1 MLYYNYCVFLIIQT
15 CFPVGHTFTNKVK
28 CCERYSLPSPTITN
42 ITLPTLHFIFI
53 TMYTLPLIEF
63 MCHESGVVSLGYSR
77 AKQRLFC
84 GDRRGEVL
92 IFDLRQMC
100 LLQSLTVHSSAVNRI
115 VVDDIDGFIAT
126 GSADGDI
133 KVCVRGGCG

>member
-1 MLYYNYCVFLIIQT
+1 MHCCQLFILI
-15 CFPVGHTFTNKVK
+15 
-28 CCERYSLPSPTITN
+28 S
-42 ITLPTLHFIFI
+42 ITLILC
-53 TMYTLPLIEF
+53 TLPPIEF
-63 MCHESGVVSLGYSR
+63 VCHESGVVSLGYSR

-115 VVDDIDGFIAT
+115 VVDDIDAFIAT

-133 KVCVRGGCG
+133 KVCVGGPVFVVNFERP

>member
-1 MLYYNYCVFLIIQT
+1 
-15 CFPVGHTFTNKVK
+15 
-28 CCERYSLPSPTITN
+28 
-42 ITLPTLHFIFI
+42 
-53 TMYTLPLIEF
+53 

-133 KVCVRGGCG
+133 KVCVLGYTRSIINLCGKNCVWVGMFW